1 MQAIRMRPMGEQRT
15 HDRSGPYPYR
25 GKTLYEWMP
34 AVVERIVEN
43 FDPFRIIVFGSVAR
57 GDANYDSDIDLLIV
71 FDEVEWAEKRNVTV
85 EIRRTLADFPV
96 PKDIVVTDVNEIRR
110 RGHLVG
116 PILRPALEEGR
127 VVYER
132 P

>member
-1 MQAIRMRPMGEQRT
+1 MRDMGKPRT
-15 HDRSGPYPYR
+15 DRTGLFLYE
-25 GKTLYEWMP
+25 GKTLYEWLP
-34 AVVERIVEN
+34 VVVEQIVER
-43 FDPFRIIVFGSVAR
+43 FDPLKVIVFGSVAR
-57 GDANYDSDIDLLIV
+57 GDAGYDSDIDLLVV

-85 EIRRTLADFPV
+85 EIRRALAHFPV
-96 PKDIVVTDVNEIRR
+96 PKDIIVTDVDEIQR

-116 PILRPALEEGR
+116 PMSRPALEEGR